1 MGTGEVSFLPPVAGL
16 PVERGGGEAAA
27 DSEAVMLRLETP
39 APAGPIVFRRQTTV
53 TFRAAQ
59 ESGAEPARDS
69 LGVSHTCTADPTPT
83 RGGILRA
90 ELPPGTTASSS
101 LPPPAATPE
110 PALSEALQGG
120 DRVTRLSA
128 SGRAI
133 ASGGAPSPAKVLVVL
148 TMGALRPPPPA
159 PLEGT

>member
-69 LGVSHTCTADPTPT
+69 LGVPHTCTADPTPT

-90 ELPPGTTASSS
+90 ELPPGTTASPS
-101 LPPPAATPE
+101 LPPQRQPQSLPF
-110 PALSEALQGG
+110 
-120 DRVTRLSA
+120 
-128 SGRAI
+128 
-133 ASGGAPSPAKVLVVL
+133 
-148 TMGALRPPPPA
+148 LRPCRVVTGSP
-159 PLEGT
+159 G

>member
-1 MGTGEVSFLPPVAGL
+1 MLSLPGTAWECHTLARQTPHPLGEESSGRSFLLGPPPHL
-16 PVERGGGEAAA
+16 P
-27 DSEAVMLRLETP
+27 S
-39 APAGPIVFRRQTTV
+39 
-53 TFRAAQ
+53 
-59 ESGAEPARDS
+59 
-69 LGVSHTCTADPTPT
+69 
-83 RGGILRA
+83 
-90 ELPPGTTASSS
+90 
-101 LPPPAATPE
+101 PPAATPE